1 MKETLP
7 FRELIDVEKLFE
19 LHHRPVR
26 CFKKC
31 SGSRSRRRPV
41 AQKRT
46 PFHEPFR
53 TQQRAKFEIEAMKLL
68 AFHEA
73 VSPKKRV
80 VIANM
85 ETIVKAVICTRYGPP
100 EVLQLSE
107 VKKPA
112 PRKHEVLVKIFAT
125 AVTPSDCV
133 YRGAK
138 ISSWHPVGFMMRLLF
153 GFTKPRN
160 PLIGMVLAGEVESVG
175 QNVKRFKTGDQVYG
189 MMSLKFGTNAQYI
202 CVPENKCLIK
212 KPTTISY
219 EEAATVPWS
228 GLIAQDFLKKGGSRS
243 KRKVLVYGA
252 SGTIGIAAVQLAKSY
267 GAAVTGVC
275 ETVDLEFV
283 RALGV
288 DVVIDYTS
296 RDLLHSNECFDLI
309 IDAVGKNHS
318 PKLESQYR
326 KMLTKQ
332 GRFMSVDSG
341 MPNSKVEY
349 LELLNEQIEAGRF
362 MPIIDRIYPLEK
374 IVEAHQYADDRF
386 RRGNIAV
393 TVAHE

>member
-1 MKETLP
+1 
-7 FRELIDVEKLFE
+7 
-19 LHHRPVR
+19 
-26 CFKKC
+26 
-31 SGSRSRRRPV
+31 
-41 AQKRT
+41 
-46 PFHEPFR
+46 
-53 TQQRAKFEIEAMKLL
+53 
-68 AFHEA
+68 
-73 VSPKKRV
+73 
-80 VIANM
+80 M
-85 ETIVKAVICTRYGPP
+85 ETIVKAVVCTRYGPP
-100 EVLQLSE
+100 EVLQLGE

-112 PRKHEVLVKIFAT
+112 PGKHEVLVKIFAT

-138 ISSWHPVGFMMRLLF
+138 ISRWHPVGFMMGLLF
-153 GFTKPRN
+153 GFTRPRN

-175 QNVKRFKTGDQVYG
+175 QNVERFTTGDQVYG

-228 GLIAQDFLKKGGSRS
+228 GLIAQDFLKKGGIRS
-243 KRKVLVYGA
+243 KQKVLVYGA

-275 ETVDLEFV
+275 ETADLEFV

-296 RDLLHSNECFDLI
+296 KDLSHSNECFDLI
-309 IDAVGKNHS
+309 IDAVGKNHR
-318 PKLESQYR
+318 PELESQYR
-326 KMLTKQ
+326 RMLTKQ
-332 GRFMSVDSG
+332 GRFLSVDSG

-362 MPIIDRIYPLEK
+362 MPVIDRIYPLEK
-374 IVEAHQYADDRF
+374 IVDAHRYADDRF
-386 RRGNIAV
+386 RRGNIVV